1 MMKRVIWTDAL
12 DESLR
17 KARLE
22 DQMSWDEIAPMMG
35 ITREICVRRAKELE
49 IPTGRLQA
57 TQAMSARR
65 SIRRL

>member
-1 MMKRVIWTDAL
+1 MKRVIWSEAL
-12 DESLR
+12 DNRLR

-22 DQMSWDEIAPMMG
+22 DRMSWDEIAPMMG
-35 ITREICVRRAKELE
+35 IAREICVRRAKELE

-57 TQAMSARR
+57 SQTMSARR